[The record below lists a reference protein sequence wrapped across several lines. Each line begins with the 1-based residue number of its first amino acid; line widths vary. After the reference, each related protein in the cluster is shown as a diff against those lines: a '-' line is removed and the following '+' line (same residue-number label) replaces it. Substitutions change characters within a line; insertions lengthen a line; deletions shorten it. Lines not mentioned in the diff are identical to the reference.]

1 MENKRMNTPHTLWEF
16 LNSKVGLLVL
26 GFTLSTI
33 IGGVFVNWIGQKTWE
48 QQIAVEQKRQDFE
61 WERSRKFEMLKF
73 KLDEGQ
79 KSLEEISDL
88 INLRFFRLHKVFE
101 NVLSGNLKAAEEN
114 WRNYKKTVEIWNVKL
129 IINQNKLKR
138 LVSVEVANQF
148 NNYETDDPN
157 LKSPSSMHGHFFISH
172 EKMRSLLQCAKIE
185 SCVVTK
191 EMRRNVNK
199 HMRALDTFS
208 DTFVDNVSTL
218 FLERAFELEESPGN

>member
-1 MENKRMNTPHTLWEF
+1 MENKRMNTPNTLWEL

-33 IGGVFVNWIGQKTWE
+33 IGGIFVNWIGQKTWE

-114 WRNYKKTVEIWNVKL
+114 WRNYKKTVEVWNVKL

-148 NNYETDDPN
+148 NNYETDNPN
-157 LKSPSSMHGHFFISH
+157 LKSPSSMHGHFFVSH
-172 EKMRSLLQCAKIE
+172 EKMRALLQCAKRE

-191 EMRRNVNK
+191 EMRRDVNK

-218 FLERAFELEESPGN
+218 FLERAFELEDSPGN